1 MTYREREREKKKRE
15 QSNQNPLPKKS
26 YTHPAHRREIR
37 IYNPSSIL
45 GIRCGIERVRM
56 SEGTLARQT

>member
-1 MTYREREREKKKRE
+1 MTEREREEKKERE
-15 QSNQNPLPKKS
+15 QSNQNPLPKKKS

-45 GIRCGIERVRM
+45 GIRCGMERVRM